1 MLNYLRVIEGG
12 FPLKNHINY
21 YQIPREEWQGFY
33 TREHMPLTQAEL
45 DNIKSL
51 NDRISMQDVE
61 DVYIP
66 LCHLIHLYM
75 KEFESLTLSKGL
87 FLHRYVKVP
96 PFVIGIAGSV
106 AVGKS
111 TTARLVQT
119 LLSRL
124 FPRRKVQLITTDG
137 FLHPNRVLQERGIME
152 RKGFPESY
160 DMEHLIQFLNR
171 VKSGEDDIQIPT
183 YSHQVY
189 DIVDGVYETIA
200 QPDILIVEGIN
211 VLQLPAN
218 QQIYVSDFFDF
229 SIFVDAK
236 PKLIEHWYIERFES
250 LLDTAF
256 QDPTNYYYKF
266 AIGDRQDAIKMAQS
280 VWKNVNL
287 KNLTEYILPTRSRAD
302 IILHKTDNHL
312 IDYVF
317 LKKY

>member
-1 MLNYLRVIEGG
+1 MKEN
-12 FPLKNHINY
+12 INY
-21 YQIPREEWQGFY
+21 YEIPRSEWQGY
-33 TREHMPLTQAEL
+33 YAKEHMPLTQEEL
-45 DNIKSL
+45 DGIKSL
-51 NDRISMQDVE
+51 NDRISVQDVE
-61 DVYIP
+61 DIYMP

-96 PFVIGIAGSV
+96 PFIIGVAGSV

-111 TTARLVQT
+111 TAARLLQT

-124 FPRRKVQLITTDG
+124 FSRKMVQLITTDG
-137 FLHPNRVLQERGIME
+137 FLYPNVILEERRIMN

-160 DMEHLIQFLNR
+160 DMERLIQTLNE
-171 VKSGEDDIQIPT
+171 VKSGKEVDIPL

-189 DIVDGVYETIA
+189 DIVPGEFETIQ

-211 VLQLPAN
+211 TLQLPAN

-229 SIFVDAK
+229 SIFMDAE
-236 PKLIEHWYIERFES
+236 PKLIEKWYLERFES

-256 QDPTNYYYKF
+256 LDPKNYYYQF
-266 AIGDRQDAIKMAQS
+266 AIGDRQAALAMSRS

-287 KNLTEYILPTRSRAD
+287 KNLEEFILPTRGRAD
-302 IILHKTDNHL
+302 IILHKQENHL
-312 IDYVF
+312 IDRIY
-317 LKKY
+317 LRKH

>member
-1 MLNYLRVIEGG
+1 MKEQM
-12 FPLKNHINY
+12 NY

-33 TREHMPLTQAEL
+33 TREHMPLTQEEL

-66 LCHLIHLYM
+66 LCHMIHLYM

-96 PFVIGIAGSV
+96 PFIIGIAGSV

-119 LLSRL
+119 LLARL
-124 FPRRKVQLITTDG
+124 FPRHSVQLITTDG
-137 FLHPNRVLQERGIME
+137 FLYPNRILSERGLME

-160 DMEHLIQFLNR
+160 DMERLIQFLNS
-171 VKSGEDDIQIPT
+171 VKSGENNLQIPT

-189 DIVDGVYETIA
+189 DIVEGEFETIS

-229 SIFVDAK
+229 SIFVDAA
-236 PKLIEHWYIERFES
+236 PKLIEAWYLERFES

-256 QDPTNYYYKF
+256 QDPNNYYYKF
-266 AIGDRQDAIKMAQS
+266 AIGDRQDALKMAQS

-302 IILHKTDNHL
+302 IILHKTANHQ
-312 IDYVF
+312 IDQVF
-317 LKKY
+317 LRKY

>member
-1 MLNYLRVIEGG
+1 M
-12 FPLKNHINY
+12 NY

-33 TREHMPLTQAEL
+33 TREHMPLTQEEL

-66 LCHLIHLYM
+66 LCHMIHLYM

-96 PFVIGIAGSV
+96 PFIIGIAGSV

-119 LLSRL
+119 LLARL
-124 FPRRKVQLITTDG
+124 FPRHSVQLITTDG
-137 FLHPNRVLQERGIME
+137 FLYPNRILSERGLME

-160 DMEHLIQFLNR
+160 DMERLIQFLNS
-171 VKSGEDDIQIPT
+171 VKSGENNLQIPT

-189 DIVDGVYETIA
+189 DIVEGEFETIS

-229 SIFVDAK
+229 SIFVDAA
-236 PKLIEHWYIERFES
+236 PKLIEAWYLERFES

-256 QDPTNYYYKF
+256 QDPNNYYYKF
-266 AIGDRQDAIKMAQS
+266 AIGDRQDALKMAQS

-302 IILHKTDNHL
+302 IILHKTANHQ
-312 IDYVF
+312 IDQVF
-317 LKKY
+317 LRKY

>member
-1 MLNYLRVIEGG
+1 MKDNA
-12 FPLKNHINY
+12 NY
-21 YQIPREEWQGFY
+21 YQIPREEWQGSY
-33 TREHMPLTQAEL
+33 TREHMPLTQKEL
-45 DNIKSL
+45 DSIKSL

-61 DVYIP
+61 DIYIP
-66 LCHLIHLYM
+66 LCHMIQLYR
-75 KEFESLTLSKGL
+75 KEYESLTLSKGL

-96 PFVIGIAGSV
+96 PFIIGIAGSV

-124 FPRRKVQLITTDG
+124 FPRRNVRMVTTDG
-137 FLHPNRVLQERGIME
+137 FLFPNEILEERGLME

-160 DMEHLIQFLNR
+160 DMEHLIEFLHQ
-171 VKSGEDDIQIPT
+171 VKSGEEHIQIPT

-189 DIVDGVYETIA
+189 DIVENVYETLS

-211 VLQLPAN
+211 ILQLPAN

-229 SIFVDAK
+229 SIFVDAD
-236 PKLIEHWYIERFES
+236 PKLIETWYLERFES

-256 QDPTNYYYKF
+256 LDPTNYYYEF

-287 KNLTEYILPTRSRAD
+287 TNLKEYILPTKSRAD
-302 IILHKTDNHL
+302 VILHKTHKHL
-312 IDYVF
+312 IDQIF
-317 LKKY
+317 LRKY